1 MAKLKLA
8 LKVSASLH
16 IPWAKENP
24 MITSESKAQESIILR
39 LGWAPYIT
47 QCQWSKQVQFIPRE
61 EQ

>member
-8 LKVSASLH
+8 LKVSASIH

-47 QCQWSKQVQFIPRE
+47 QCQWSKQV
-61 EQ
+61 